1 MPDDSNAAAPENLA
15 RVAVKIPPLWKS
27 NISVWFVQVEANFA
41 VAQVTNDV
49 TKYNYLLSAI
59 DTDTLSAVT
68 DLILNPPQDDK
79 YTALKDRLIKEF
91 SDSQSQQI
99 RKLLSELVLG
109 DKKPSVLLRQMKE
122 LAQSSV
128 SEDFLKTIWLERLPT
143 HTQAILSVSS
153 AALQELAVLADK
165 INEIKSESAVYT
177 VSKPV
182 ETSQSEQNAVSK
194 LQTQIDQLTLQ
205 ISELSKNVFRRSMSR
220 GRPHYRERHYSQNR
234 RFRSA
239 DRKQDSSDS
248 SSGFCYYHHKF
259 GSEAKKCREPC
270 TFNEIQKN

>member
-1 MPDDSNAAAPENLA
+1 MPDDIPADNPTETLA

-41 VAQVTNDV
+41 VAQVTNDT

-59 DTDTLSAVT
+59 DTDTLSAVS
-68 DLILNPPQDDK
+68 DLILTPPPNDK
-79 YTALKDRLIKEF
+79 YNALKQRLIQEF

-128 SEDFLKTIWLERLPT
+128 TEEFLKAIWLERLPT

-153 AALQELAVLADK
+153 SGLQELATLADK
-165 INEIKSESAVYT
+165 INEIKSESAVYA
-177 VSKPV
+177 VSKPT
-182 ETSQSEQNAVSK
+182 ESPRNDQNAIVN
-194 LQTQIDQLTLQ
+194 LQTQIEQLTLQ
-205 ISELSKNVFRRSMSR
+205 VSELSKNVFRRSMSR
-220 GRPHYRERHYSQNR
+220 GRSHYRERRYSKNR
-234 RFRSA
+234 DSQKPS
-239 DRKQDSSDS
+239 RKQNESDL
-248 SSGFCYYHHKF
+248 CYYHQKF
-259 GSEAKKCREPC
+259 GSDARKCREPC
-270 TFNEIQKN
+270 SFDEIKKN